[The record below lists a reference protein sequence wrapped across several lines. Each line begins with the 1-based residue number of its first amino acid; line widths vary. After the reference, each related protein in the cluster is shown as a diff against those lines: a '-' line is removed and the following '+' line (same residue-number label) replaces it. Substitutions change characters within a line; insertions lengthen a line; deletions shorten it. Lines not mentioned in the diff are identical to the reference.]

1 MHTTYLNSSPYHI
14 SKFFSTPHQK
24 SQGCLTGNFSRA
36 APRARGAL
44 SVRVL
49 VSALPF
55 VRMASSAHAGA
66 AEPAR
71 VRAAQEKAPQPAGE
85 QSKLLPSSGSAGGEE
100 QVEQSRWPSLKEA
113 GALAAAIVLG
123 ASSPITRPGMVKL
136 NARSDSPWHA
146 VHVSVI
152 VMGLGLT
159 WLVVAAV
166 VSERRTLCARSSP
179 PGSPRWGA
187 PRWWTFLGGFAT
199 APAVASIPASL
210 ALGVQG
216 AMLAMMAG
224 QTLCALVLD
233 VWFERSVRLGPWL
246 VVGIAV
252 VMAGIAVDEYGV
264 AIALS
269 SDDPGVF
276 FSKPEW
282 IVLKARVDPDGF
294 DLRDVLYIAACALA
308 GAGCAVQSLCIHHLA
323 SDLRSDLRAT
333 LVLRC
338 IAELV
343 LLPIAALVWASGVP
357 PQVRFAEDWYIWLLC
372 GAQDALFYLCVTLL
386 ARHLR
391 YTPLFLCVLLG
402 NLVCS
407 SVIDDVGLV
416 VQEVPFSWARGVALV
431 MVVLGG
437 GFYSFHVHLEKG
449 RAGGGGGGASGGDV

>member
-1 MHTTYLNSSPYHI
+1 
-14 SKFFSTPHQK
+14 
-24 SQGCLTGNFSRA
+24 
-36 APRARGAL
+36 
-44 SVRVL
+44 
-49 VSALPF
+49 
-55 VRMASSAHAGA
+55 MASASAQPAGA
-66 AEPAR
+66 AEPAK
-71 VRAAQEKAPQPAGE
+71 VTAAQEKAPHQPGE
-85 QSKLLPSSGSAGGEE
+85 QSKLLPSSGSAASEE
-100 QVEQSRWPSLKEA
+100 QQPSWPSAKEA

-152 VMGLGLT
+152 VMGLGLA

-166 VSERRTLCARSSP
+166 VSERRTLCARSP
-179 PGSPRWGA
+179 APGSPSAQLRSGT

-224 QTLCALVLD
+224 QTLCALALD

-246 VVGIAV
+246 IAGIVV

-269 SDDPGVF
+269 SDEPGVF

-294 DLRDVLYIAACALA
+294 DLRDVLYIAVCALA

-343 LLPIAALVWASGVP
+343 LLPIAALVWVSGVT

-407 SVIDDVGLV
+407 SVIDDIGLV
-416 VQEVPFSWARGVALV
+416 VQQVPFSWARGVALV

-437 GFYSFHVHLEKG
+437 GFYSFHVHLEKTRG
-449 RAGGGGGGASGGDV
+449 RAPSADV

>member
-1 MHTTYLNSSPYHI
+1 
-14 SKFFSTPHQK
+14 
-24 SQGCLTGNFSRA
+24 
-36 APRARGAL
+36 
-44 SVRVL
+44 
-49 VSALPF
+49 
-55 VRMASSAHAGA
+55 MASSAPAGA
-66 AEPAR
+66 AEPSK
-71 VRAAQEKAPQPAGE
+71 AAAALPTAPHQPGE
-85 QSKLLPSSGSAGGEE
+85 QSKLLPNASGSGEL
-100 QVEQSRWPSLKEA
+100 EQSCWPSLKEA
-113 GALAAAIVLG
+113 GALLAAFVVG

-146 VHVSVI
+146 VYVSVI
-152 VMGLGLT
+152 VMGLGLA
-159 WLVVAAV
+159 WLAVAAL
-166 VSERRTLCARSSP
+166 VSERRTLCTRAPP
-179 PGSPRWGA
+179 PGSPSAQPRRA

-224 QTLCALVLD
+224 QTLCALALD
-233 VWFERSVRLGPWL
+233 VCFERSVRLGPWL
-246 VVGIAV
+246 IVGIVV

-264 AIALS
+264 AIAIS
-269 SDDPGVF
+269 TDEPGVF

-282 IVLKARVDPDGF
+282 IVLKARIEPDGF
-294 DLRDVLYIAACALA
+294 DLRDALYIAVCALA

-343 LLPIAALVWASGVP
+343 LLPIAALVWASGVAP
-357 PQVRFAEDWYIWLLC
+357 RVRFAEDWFIWLLC

-416 VQEVPFSWARGVALV
+416 VQEVPFSWARGVALL
-431 MVVLGG
+431 MVLLGG
-437 GFYSFHVHLEKG
+437 AFYSFHVRLEKA
-449 RAGGGGGGASGGDV
+449 RAGRPGGHARTEGEA

>member
-1 MHTTYLNSSPYHI
+1 MDTS
-14 SKFFSTPHQK
+14 F
-24 SQGCLTGNFSRA
+24 
-36 APRARGAL
+36 AL
-44 SVRVL
+44 VG
-49 VSALPF
+49 LPC
-55 VRMASSAHAGA
+55 VRMASSAQHAGA
-66 AEPAR
+66 AEPAK
-71 VRAAQEKAPQPAGE
+71 VTAAQEKTPHQPGE
-85 QSKLLPSSGSAGGEE
+85 QSKLLPSSGSAGAEE
-100 QVEQSRWPSLKEA
+100 QQQPSWPSAKEA

-123 ASSPITRPGMVKL
+123 ATSPITRPGMVKL

-152 VMGLGLT
+152 VMGLGLA

-166 VSERRTLCARSSP
+166 VSERRTLCTRSP
-179 PGSPRWGA
+179 APGSPSAQPRWGT

-224 QTLCALVLD
+224 QTLCALALD

-246 VVGIAV
+246 IAGIVV

-269 SDDPGVF
+269 TDEPGVF

-282 IVLKARVDPDGF
+282 IVLKARADPDGF
-294 DLRDVLYIAACALA
+294 DVRDVLYIAVCALA

-343 LLPIAALVWASGVP
+343 LLPIAALVWVSGVA

-407 SVIDDVGLV
+407 SVIDDIGLV
-416 VQEVPFSWARGVALV
+416 VQQVPFSWARGVALV

-437 GFYSFHVHLEKG
+437 GFYSFHVHLEKTRG
-449 RAGGGGGGASGGDV
+449 RAPSGDV